1 MKKFSVFFRE
11 LELDVYADTREEAR
25 RIALKGFISQLKN
38 EMKVIEMQARTERCD
53 ICQYT
58 YIPSEIV
65 KRDGEQLCVY
75 CDSDKY
81 PVDELRPED
90 IPF

>member
-1 MKKFSVFFRE
+1 MKKFIVLFRD

-25 RIALKGFISQLKN
+25 RIALAGFISHLEN
-38 EMKVIEMQARTERCD
+38 ELDVIEMKARTERCD

-58 YIPSEIV
+58 YTPSEIV
-65 KRDGEQLCVY
+65 KREGEQLCVY
-75 CDSDKY
+75 CDRDKY
-81 PVDELRPED
+81 SVEELRPED